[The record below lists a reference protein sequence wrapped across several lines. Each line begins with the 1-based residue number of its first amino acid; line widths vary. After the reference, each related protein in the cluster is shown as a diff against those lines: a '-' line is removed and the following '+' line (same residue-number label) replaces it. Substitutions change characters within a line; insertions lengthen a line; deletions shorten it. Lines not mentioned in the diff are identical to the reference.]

1 MEILILIAG
10 FLAGFVVIGHFLFG
24 IKWYLKPMLNSNL
37 ELVPKATMQ
46 SVFHYISIYLTIS
59 SIILLSIGFGLLEK
73 NFLLIKFIGINFIC
87 FSLIQIFYSFKN
99 KVKNP
104 LITMF
109 QWTLFLPIGIL
120 CLV

>member
-10 FLAGFVVIGHFLFG
+10 FLASFVVIGHFLFG

-46 SVFHYISIYLTIS
+46 SVFHYISIYLTAS

-73 NFLLIKFIGINFIC
+73 NFLLIKFIGFNFIL